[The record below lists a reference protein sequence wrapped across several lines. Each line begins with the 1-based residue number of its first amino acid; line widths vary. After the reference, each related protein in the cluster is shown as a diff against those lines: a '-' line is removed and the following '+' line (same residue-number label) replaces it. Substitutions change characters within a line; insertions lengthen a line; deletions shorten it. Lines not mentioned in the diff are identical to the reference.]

1 MGFFV
6 FWDGKEKLSQ
16 GTPDTSRRDYFLS
29 HSPSN
34 R

>member
-1 MGFFV
+1 LFLGY
-6 FWDGKEKLSQ
+6 GKEKLSQ